1 MKNHGATLRVAAT
14 GVVVD
19 EACWLV
25 DEDAPTVDVDAPTVD
40 VVVGSE
46 VGVEAGIDP
55 ASDEDVEVG
64 AVVVVAVVATGSAAA
79 PPQAATNIVSAT
91 ATDNLRLTSL
101 SPFGFEALWR

>member
-25 DEDAPTVDVDAPTVD
+25 DEDAPTVD

-64 AVVVVAVVATGSAAA
+64 AVVVVAIVATGSDAA
-79 PPQAATNIVSAT
+79 PPQAATTIVSAT
-91 ATDNLRLTSL
+91 ATDKLRLTTL
-101 SPFGFEALWR
+101 SPVGSELSSVET